1 MIPIEVVVAL
11 IGAGGA
17 VLAVVFAA
25 SLNASNAQ
33 LAALKES
40 VKTLREDRDFYR
52 GELRNSEKEFGA
64 KVAEIEAKHDALH
77 ATMEAAREANSKAI
91 DGLNETIDQLQDR
104 LRESQN
110 KRDLLETDLANA
122 MQREKEMRT
131 RMDQM
136 EDQWA
141 AEREQMQEKWNAERD
156 GLQGQIH
163 HLRDNLATLLQRQ
176 SLEVSNGKEMEID
189 EQEG

>member
-1 MIPIEVVVAL
+1 MIPIEIVVAL

-17 VLAVVFAA
+17 VLAVVFAG

-52 GELRNSEKEFGA
+52 GELRKSEKEFGA
-64 KVAEIEAKHDALH
+64 KVAELEAKHDALRSM
-77 ATMEAAREANSKAI
+77 MEAEREANSKAI

-104 LRESQN
+104 LRESQS
-110 KRDLLETDLANA
+110 KRDSLEADLANA
-122 MQREKEMRT
+122 VQREKALLT

-136 EDQWA
+136 EDQWV
-141 AEREQMQEKWNAERD
+141 AEREKWNAERD
-156 GLQGQIH
+156 GLQGQIQ

-176 SLEVSNGKEMEID
+176 SIEANNGGKEMEID